1 MPLRL
6 PALGLCV
13 LQLQPGVDGQRTLP
27 SSTRVYLHGRRLSV
41 SKPNTFP
48 LRVLDSG
55 AGDFS
60 LSNHHVQVWFSGLT
74 GLPKVRAGAGWC
86 L

>member
-6 PALGLCV
+6 PALGLSV
-13 LQLQPGVDGQRTLP
+13 LQLQAGQAGAHSLA

-41 SKPNTFP
+41 SKPGAFP
-48 LRVLDSG
+48 LRVLDAG

-60 LSNHHVQVWFSGLT
+60 LSNQYMQVWFSGLT
-74 GLPKVRAGAGWC
+74 GLPKVRRVRA
-86 L
+86 